1 MRTIALAVIAF
12 TIMLAAQPLQ
22 AADLADKVKVEIDSA
37 SLQSG
42 MEPGTYLCA
51 AGHLHIKSVVQNF
64 ADTTV
69 RHVKV
74 KADVFDADGKL
85 LGTATG
91 STRGKPLA
99 PYAKTEVHVEF
110 LNVTG
115 EAVDRVKRREIAVV
129 EAPSL

>member
-1 MRTIALAVIAF
+1 MKLFAAVAF
-12 TIMLAAQPLQ
+12 TILLVPGVY
-22 AADLADKVKVEIDSA
+22 AADLADKVTVEIDSA
-37 SLQSG
+37 GLQAG
-42 MEPGTYLCA
+42 MQAGTYLCA
-51 AGHLHIKSVVQNF
+51 AGHLHIKGIVQNF
-64 ADTTV
+64 NDTTV
-69 RHVKV
+69 KSVKV

-115 EAVDRVKRREIAVV
+115 EAVDRVKRKQIAVV